1 MFAFFGQ
8 KYIFIIRIRRLALPS
23 GRGKK
28 GNKLIAQITA
38 LEPHIFLNRNLSFL
52 KLYPIH
58 IKIY

>member
-1 MFAFFGQ
+1 MGKGQ
-8 KYIFIIRIRRLALPS
+8 KYIFIITIRRLALPT

-28 GNKLIAQITA
+28 GNKLIAQVSVF
-38 LEPHIFLNRNLSFL
+38 ESHIFFNRNLSFL